1 MMRGLIKGDNAFV
14 PTAALR
20 VAVRSGGID
29 VAALLVTETGRVRG
43 DADIV
48 FPGAPVHAS
57 GAVRLAE
64 DEDGTVWLDAD
75 LTGVEEAVARVLLV
89 ASTEEGALRDA
100 RGLSVEVL
108 GPDGTTVVAYEVTD
122 AGDETAMV
130 LAELY
135 RRSGG
140 WKFRAV
146 GQGYVDGLTGLA
158 ADHGV
163 DVSEEPREAPR
174 PAQAQDPAAIQA
186 PVATPAPAP
195 ASVPVQAPAPPAAQ
209 GLAPAPA
216 PAPVPDPPAP
226 AQPSAPPAPLRPT
239 REQLLDMT
247 PDQIR
252 ALAAEHA
259 RARAEAAPATPPEA
273 APRPDASAW
282 SCGPVF
288 KPRTVTGR
296 DSDVITE
303 KDLPPGPVM
312 VEVTLKGEGYQGLW
326 PLDDSNAKG
335 SSLVS
340 TTEKGFRGRV
350 LTSVPAHGRLRLR
363 LQASGSWELRVLPLS
378 EARRLSERRLE
389 TWGPDILLHTGGTA
403 DVAFHYRGDSN
414 FIVRFHKL
422 AGHTDTTTLPNSGG
436 SVISEIGER
445 RDTVP
450 MPEGPVLVVVVHGE
464 GAWSARLKDVQ
475 PHSGG
480 GSFGAPGQ
488 PSEPR
493 RALSWLRRSRG

>member
-1 MMRGLIKGDNAFV
+1 MLRGLIKGDNAFV

-20 VAVRSGGID
+20 VAVRSGVD

-64 DEDGTVWLDAD
+64 GQDGTVSLDAD
-75 LTGVEEAVARVLLV
+75 LAGVEEAVDRVLLV
-89 ASTEEGALRDA
+89 VSTEEGALRDA
-100 RGLSVEVL
+100 RGLSVEVS
-108 GPDGTTVVAYEVTD
+108 GSDGTAVVSYEVTD

-163 DVSEEPREAPR
+163 DVSEEPQEA
-174 PAQAQDPAAIQA
+174 
-186 PVATPAPAP
+186 
-195 ASVPVQAPAPPAAQ
+195 SHPAPPAAQ
-209 GLAPAPA
+209 AQEQARAQAQAPSPSPSPAQEPAQGVQAP
-216 PAPVPDPPAP
+216 PQDQSQAP
-226 AQPSAPPAPLRPT
+226 AQGSRLT
-239 REQLLDMT
+239 RDQILDMT

-252 ALAAEHA
+252 ALAAERAQA
-259 RARAEAAPATPPEA
+259 RASAPEAPDAPAPVTTTPPPPG
-273 APRPDASAW
+273 PRPDPPVW
-282 SCGPVF
+282 TCGPVF

-312 VEVTLKGEGYQGLW
+312 VELALKGEGHQALW
-326 PLDDSNAKG
+326 PLDESNATG
-335 SSLVS
+335 TYLVN

-350 LTSVPAHGRLRLR
+350 LASVPAHGCLRLR
-363 LQASGSWELRVLPLS
+363 LKASGSWEMRILPLAQ
-378 EARRLSERRLE
+378 ARRLTKGSVES
-389 TWGPDILLHTGGTA
+389 WGPDVLLHTGGTA
-403 DVAFHYRGDSN
+403 DAAFHYRGDSN
-414 FIVRFHKL
+414 FVVYLYRL
-422 AGHTDTTTLPNSGG
+422 AGHADPTTLPKSGG
-436 SVISEIGER
+436 SVINEIGAR

-450 MPEGPVLVVVVHGE
+450 LPEGPLLVHVAMGE
-464 GAWSARLKDVQ
+464 GPWSARLKDVQ
-475 PHSGG
+475 PHRGG
-480 GSFGAPGQ
+480 NPGAPAKL
-488 PSEPR
+488 PEPR
-493 RALSWLRRSRG
+493 RALGWLRRSRG